1 MCKIVKLREE
11 KVKIKQE
18 IVEQVPLLFKK
29 KK

>member
-1 MCKIVKLREE
+1 MCKSVELREE
-11 KVKIKQE
+11 KVKKKQK